1 MKAYYKYI
9 LVAGIA
15 IFGLVVS
22 CRQSFL
28 DTQPYGSTSVNTLA
42 NKAGVEGL
50 LIGAYS
56 MLDGIGGPSDFDGT
70 PFSQGIS
77 NWVFGGI
84 ASDDAHKGS
93 TDDDQSSAGDIEKYA
108 VNSANPYLS
117 AKWVSIYT
125 GIQRAND
132 VIRVMAR
139 VTDGSITKEEET
151 GLKAEALFLRAVY
164 HLEAAKLWRNVPYVS
179 DSVSY
184 ENNNFYVPN
193 TDPVWPRIEEDFL
206 FAIANLPAVQPQVGR
221 ANTWGAKAFLA
232 KTYMF
237 EHKFAEAKNLLDDI
251 IQNGVTSSGQ
261 SYALVNYP
269 DNFDPSKKNNSESL
283 FAVQMS
289 VHDGSSGAN
298 NGNIGDVLNFPY
310 GGPTTCCGFYQPS
323 FSLANSYKTD
333 ATTGLPLLD
342 TWNDFDIKND
352 QNIGSD
358 VSFTPYEGTLDPRL
372 DYVVG
377 RRGIPYLDWGIM
389 PGQAWVRAQAQ
400 GGPYIPRKFIVS
412 KAQSSTA
419 NDVAG
424 GWGVNQASSVNY
436 VMIRYADVLLW
447 AAEAEIEVGSLDKAE
462 AYVNMVRDR
471 AARPGS
477 WMHTYVDN
485 NDPSK
490 GFTNTPAANYFIRLY
505 PAGMFAS
512 QGQEYARKAVRFERK
527 LEFGMEGHRFFD
539 LQRYD
544 NGTGYMADVLNAYI
558 QHETHIEGFNFELLK
573 GAVFTKGKNE
583 IYPIPLDQID
593 LSVHGGAPTLTQNPG
608 Y

>member
-1 MKAYYKYI
+1 MKPYYKSII
-9 LVAGIA
+9 LAGA
-15 IFGLVVS
+15 VFGLITS
-22 CRQSFL
+22 CTKSFL
-28 DTQPYGSTSVNTLA
+28 VSNPLGSTGESTLA

-56 MLDGIGGPSDFDGT
+56 MLDGIGGPAIDGA
-70 PFSQGIS
+70 PYSQSVS

-93 TDDDQSSAGDIEKYA
+93 TDDDQSDAGDIEKYA
-108 VNSANPYLS
+108 VNSANPYLNG
-117 AKWVSIYT
+117 KWVALYT

-132 VIRVMAR
+132 VIRVMAK
-139 VTDGSITKEEET
+139 VTDGSLSAEDAME
-151 GLKAEALFLRAVY
+151 LKAEAVFLRAVY
-164 HLEAAKLWRNVPYVS
+164 HFEAAKLWRNIPYVP

-184 ENNNFYVPN
+184 ENSNFYVSN
-193 TDPVWPRIEEDFL
+193 TESIWPKLEADFQ
-206 FAIANLPAVQPQVGR
+206 FAIDNLNPVQPDNGR
-221 ANTWGAKAFLA
+221 ANTWAAKAFLA
-232 KTYMF
+232 KVYMF
-237 EHKFAEAKNLLDDI
+237 EQKFTAAKSLLDDI
-251 IQNGVTSSGQ
+251 IQNGQTASGEP
-261 SYALVNYP
+261 YALVNYA
-269 DNFDPSKKNNSESL
+269 DNFDPSKKNNSESV

-298 NGNIGDVLNFPY
+298 NGNIGDILNFPY

-333 ATTGLPLLD
+333 AATGLPLLD
-342 TWNDFDIKND
+342 TWNDEDIKND
-352 QNIGSD
+352 QNISSD
-358 VSFTPYEGTLDPRL
+358 DPFTPYAGTLDPRL

-389 PGQAWVRAQAQ
+389 PGQAWVRAQPQ
-400 GGPYIPRKFIVS
+400 GGPYIPRKFVVS
-412 KAQSSTA
+412 KAQSPTA
-419 NDVAG
+419 NDIG
-424 GWGVNQASSVNY
+424 QGWGVNQASSVNY

-462 AYVNMVRDR
+462 EYVNMVRNR
-471 AARPGS
+471 AAKPET
-477 WMHTYVDN
+477 WVHTYVDS

-490 GFTNTPAANYFIRLY
+490 GFTNTPAANYKIEPY
-505 PAGMFAS
+505 PPGTFAS

-527 LEFGMEGHRFFD
+527 LEFGMEGQRFFD

-558 QHETHIEGFNFELLK
+558 QHETHISGFNFELLN

-583 IYPIPLDQID
+583 IYPIPLHQMD
-593 LSVHGGAPTLTQNPG
+593 LSVQNGASVLKQNPG

>member
-1 MKAYYKYI
+1 MKPSYKKLFVVCMTI
-9 LVAGIA
+9 L
-15 IFGLVVS
+15 GLAAACS
-22 CRQSFL
+22 KDFL
-28 DTQPYGSTSVNTLA
+28 KTQPYGSTSASTLT

-56 MLDGIGGPSDFDGT
+56 MLDGIGGPSDIDGT
-70 PFSQGIS
+70 PYSQSVS

-93 TDDDQSSAGDIEKYA
+93 TDDDQTDAGDIEKYQ
-108 VNSANPYLS
+108 VNSANLYLE
-117 AKWVSIYT
+117 AKWVAEYT

-132 VIRVMAR
+132 VIRILAN
-139 VTDGSITKEEET
+139 ITGGPLTPAEGTEI
-151 GLKAEALFLRAVY
+151 KAEAIFLRAVY
-164 HLEAAKLWRNVPYVS
+164 HFEAAKLWRNIPYVS

-184 ENNNFYVPN
+184 ENSNYYVPN
-193 TDPVWPRIEEDFL
+193 TDPVWPRIEADFK
-206 FAIANLPAVQPQVGR
+206 FAIDSLNATQPEKGR
-221 ANTWGAKAFLA
+221 ANSWAAKAFLA
-232 KTYMF
+232 KVYMF
-237 EHKFAEAKNLLDDI
+237 EQKFTEAKALLDDV
-251 IQNGVTSSGQ
+251 IQNGVTAAGDK
-261 SYALVNYP
+261 YALVNYA
-269 DNFDPSKKNNSESL
+269 DNFDPSKKNNAESV

-289 VHDGSSGAN
+289 VHDGASGAN

-333 ATTGLPLLD
+333 PATGLPLLD
-342 TWNDFDIKND
+342 TWNDNDITND
-352 QNIGSD
+352 QNLGSD
-358 VSFTPYEGTLDPRL
+358 EPFTPYTGTLDPRL

-377 RRGIPYLDWGIM
+377 RRGIPYSDWGLM

-400 GGPYIPRKFIVS
+400 AGPYIPRKFLVS
-412 KAQSSTA
+412 EAQSATA
-419 NDVAG
+419 NDLAG

-462 AYVNMVRDR
+462 DYVNMVRNR
-471 AARPGS
+471 AAKPET
-477 WMHTYVDN
+477 WVHTYIDN

-490 GFTNTPAANYFIRLY
+490 GFTNTPAANYKINPY
-505 PAGMFAS
+505 PPGAFTT
-512 QGQEYARKAVRFERK
+512 QDYARKAVRFERK
-527 LEFGMEGHRFFD
+527 LELAMEGHRFFD

-558 QHETHIEGFNFELLK
+558 QHETHINGFNFTLLN
-573 GAVFTKGKNE
+573 GAVFVKNKNE
-583 IYPIPLDQID
+583 LYPIPLHQID
-593 LSVHGGAPTLTQNPG
+593 LSVHNGASVLKQNPG

>member
-1 MKAYYKYI
+1 MK
-9 LVAGIA
+9 
-15 IFGLVVS
+15 
-22 CRQSFL
+22 
-28 DTQPYGSTSVNTLA
+28 TQPYGASSETTLA

-56 MLDGIGGPSDFDGT
+56 MLDGIGGPADVDGT
-70 PFSQGIS
+70 PFSQSVS

-93 TDDDQSSAGDIEKYA
+93 TDDDQSDAGDIEKYA
-108 VNSANPYLS
+108 VNSSNLYLE
-117 AKWVSIYT
+117 AKWEALYT

-132 VIRVMAR
+132 VIRVMAM
-139 VTDGSITKEEET
+139 VTDGSLSPEEET
-151 GLKAEALFLRAVY
+151 EIKAEAIFLRAVY
-164 HLEAAKLWRNVPYVS
+164 HFEAAKLWRNIPYVS
-179 DSVSY
+179 DSIDY
-184 ENNNFYVPN
+184 ENSNYDVPN
-193 TDPVWPRIEEDFL
+193 TTPVWPRIEEDFQ
-206 FAIANLPAVQPQVGR
+206 FAIDNLNATQPEKGR
-221 ANTWGAKAFLA
+221 ANEWAAKAFLA
-232 KTYMF
+232 KVYMF
-237 EHKFAEAKNLLDDI
+237 EHKFSEAKGLLDDV
-251 IQNGVTSSGQ
+251 IQHGVTSSGER
-261 SYALVNYP
+261 YALLDYA
-269 DNFDPSKKNNSESL
+269 DNFDPSKKNNAESV

-323 FSLANSYKTD
+323 FSLVNSYKTD
-333 ATTGLPLLD
+333 PVSGLPLLD
-342 TWNDFDIKND
+342 TWNDSDVKND
-352 QNIGSD
+352 QNISSTD
-358 VSFTPYEGTLDPRL
+358 PFTPYAGTLDPRL

-400 GGPYIPRKFIVS
+400 GGPYIPRKYTVS
-412 KAQSSTA
+412 EAQSATA

-462 AYVNMVRDR
+462 EYVNMVRSR
-471 AARPGS
+471 AARPET
-477 WMHTYVDN
+477 WVHTYIDN

-490 GFTNTPAANYFIRLY
+490 GFTNTPAANYKISLY
-505 PAGMFAS
+505 SPGAFSS
-512 QGQEYARKAVRFERK
+512 QGQDYARKAVRFERK

-544 NGTGYMADVLNAYI
+544 NGTGYMANVLNAYI
-558 QHETHIEGFNFELLK
+558 QHETHVPGFNFELLK

-583 IYPIPLDQID
+583 LYPIPLHQID
-593 LSVHGGAPTLTQNPG
+593 LSVHEGAPTLTQNPG